1 MKIKSLSA
9 GSKAP
14 DEVWVV
20 VEIPKG
26 SRNKYEMDENGML
39 YLDRVLHSSLVYSG
53 DYGFVAGTKAADG
66 DPLDALVLL
75 EQPTFPGCI
84 LRVRPIGLV
93 KMKDEKGEDD
103 KIIGVLTK
111 DPRYDEIK
119 NVSDLPEHTVKELK
133 DFFQN
138 YKRLE
143 TGKSVEVLGV
153 SGAEEA
159 KESIKNCLVK

>member
-1 MKIKSLSA
+1 MVFKKLGA
-9 GSKAP
+9 GPNAP

-26 SRNKYEMDENGML
+26 SRNKYEMGEDGRL

-53 DYGFVAGTKAADG
+53 DYGFVAGTKAGDG
-66 DPLDALVLL
+66 DSLDALVLL
-75 EQPTFPGCI
+75 DQPTFPGCL

-93 KMKDEKGEDD
+93 RMRDEKGEDD
-103 KIIGVLTK
+103 KVIGVLTK

-119 NVSDLPEHTVKELK
+119 NVGDLPEHTVKELK

-143 TGKSVEVLGV
+143 TGKSVEVTGV
-153 SGAEEA
+153 AGAEEA
-159 KESIKNCLVK
+159 KKTIRDALIK

>member
-1 MKIKSLSA
+1 MALKKLGA

-26 SRNKYEMDENGML
+26 SRNKYEMDENGRL

-53 DYGFVAGTKAADG
+53 DYGFVAGTKAPDG

-75 EQPTFPGCI
+75 DQPTFPGCI

-111 DPRYDEIK
+111 DPRYDEMK
-119 NVSDLPEHTVKELK
+119 DVGDLSEHVVKELK
-133 DFFQN
+133 FFFQE
-138 YKRLE
+138 YKKLE
-143 TGKSVEVLGV
+143 TGKSVQVLGV
-153 SGAEEA
+153 QGAEEA
-159 KESIKNCLVK
+159 KKSIKATLVK